1 MSRED
6 LEVLFCFKIGK
17 ELEQFKDK
25 IAKMDLDEIMARA
38 YQVDTIITI
47 YELLLEMSRQLGKEI
62 LETIILYPNLLAF
75 LYEKWM
81 KEEDS
86 HMQELQESLCKS
98 LGEIQN
104 YHTGNKKEDQ
114 VA

>member
-25 IAKMDLDEIMARA
+25 IAKMDLDEILARA
-38 YQVDTIITI
+38 YQVDAIITI
-47 YELLLEMSRQLGKEI
+47 YELLLEMSQQLGKEI
-62 LETIILYPNLLAF
+62 LETVILYPNLLAF

-81 KEEDS
+81 EEEDS
-86 HMQELQESLCKS
+86 HMQELQESLCIS

-104 YHTGNKKEDQ
+104 DQAGDKKEEH
-114 VA
+114 AA

>member
-1 MSRED
+1 MLRED

-17 ELEQFKDK
+17 ELEQFKGE
-25 IAKMDLDEIMARA
+25 IEKMDLDEILARA
-38 YQVDTIITI
+38 YQVDAIITI
-47 YELLLEMSRQLGKEI
+47 YELLLEMSRPLGKEI
-62 LETIILYPNLLAF
+62 LETVILYPNLLAF

-86 HMQELQESLCKS
+86 HMQELQESLCRS

-104 YHTGNKKEDQ
+104 RQTGDKKEDQ
-114 VA
+114 AA

>member
-1 MSRED
+1 MLRED

-17 ELEQFKDK
+17 ELEQFKGE
-25 IAKMDLDEIMARA
+25 IEKMDLDEILARA
-38 YQVDTIITI
+38 YQVDAIITI
-47 YELLLEMSRQLGKEI
+47 YELLLEMSQQLGKEI

-81 KEEDS
+81 EEEDS
-86 HMQELQESLCKS
+86 HMQELQESLCRS

-104 YHTGNKKEDQ
+104 DQAGDKKEDH
-114 VA
+114 AA

>member
-1 MSRED
+1 M
-6 LEVLFCFKIGK
+6 EVLFCFKIGK
-17 ELEQFKDK
+17 ELEQFKGE
-25 IAKMDLDEIMARA
+25 IEKMDLDEILARA

-86 HMQELQESLCKS
+86 HMQELQESLCRS

-104 YHTGNKKEDQ
+104 DQAGDKKEDH
-114 VA
+114 AA

>member
-25 IAKMDLDEIMARA
+25 IAKMDLDEIMACA

-86 HMQELQESLCKS
+86 HMEELQESLCRS

-104 YHTGNKKEDQ
+104 DRADDKKEDQ
-114 VA
+114 AA

>member
-1 MSRED
+1 MLRED

-17 ELEQFKDK
+17 ELEQFKVE
-25 IAKMDLDEIMARA
+25 IEKMDLDEILARA
-38 YQVDTIITI
+38 YQVDTMITV
-47 YELLLEMSRQLGKEI
+47 YELLLEMSQQLGKEI

-86 HMQELQESLCKS
+86 HMQELQESLCRS
-98 LGEIQN
+98 LGEIQKDQ
-104 YHTGNKKEDQ
+104 TGDKKEDQ
-114 VA
+114 AA

>member
-1 MSRED
+1 MLRED

-17 ELEQFKDK
+17 ELEQFKGE
-25 IAKMDLDEIMARA
+25 IEKMDQDEILARA
-38 YQVDTIITI
+38 YQVDAIITI

-62 LETIILYPNLLAF
+62 LETVILYPNLLAF
-75 LYEKWM
+75 LYEEWM

-86 HMQELQESLCKS
+86 HMQELQESLCRS

-104 YHTGNKKEDQ
+104 DQAGDKKEDH
-114 VA
+114 AA

>member
-1 MSRED
+1 MLRED
-6 LEVLFCFKIGK
+6 LEALFCFKIGR
-17 ELEQFKDK
+17 ELEQFKGE
-25 IAKMDLDEIMARA
+25 IEKMDLDEILARA

-86 HMQELQESLCKS
+86 HMQELQESLCRS

-104 YHTGNKKEDQ
+104 DQTGDKKEDH
-114 VA
+114 AA

>member
-1 MSRED
+1 MLIED

-17 ELEQFKDK
+17 ELEQFKGE
-25 IAKMDLDEIMARA
+25 IEKMDLDEILARA
-38 YQVDTIITI
+38 YQVDAIITI

-62 LETIILYPNLLAF
+62 LETVILYPNLLAF
-75 LYEKWM
+75 LYEEWM

-104 YHTGNKKEDQ
+104 DQPGDKKEDR
-114 VA
+114 AA

>member
-47 YELLLEMSRQLGKEI
+47 YELLLEMSRQLGKEF

-104 YHTGNKKEDQ
+104 YHTGDKKEDQ

>member
-1 MSRED
+1 MLRED

-17 ELEQFKDK
+17 ELEQFKGE
-25 IAKMDLDEIMARA
+25 IEKMDLDEILARA

-104 YHTGNKKEDQ
+104 YHTGDKKEDQ
-114 VA
+114 AA

>member
-1 MSRED
+1 MLRED
-6 LEVLFCFKIGK
+6 LEALFCFKIGK
-17 ELEQFKDK
+17 ELEQFKNE
-25 IAKMDLDEIMARA
+25 IEKMDLDEILARA

-62 LETIILYPNLLAF
+62 LETVILYPNLLAF

-86 HMQELQESLCKS
+86 HMQELQESLCRS

-104 YHTGNKKEDQ
+104 DQAGDKKE
-114 VA
+114 VHAA